1 MDGAGAGVGRFVA
14 QKRAEHNLSQA
25 RLAELLADVT
35 GNPAVTRHEVS
46 RWERGTRRP
55 RRYWLDALA
64 GVLGVTIADF
74 EDAARLA
81 GHVTD
86 DEAEA
91 LDLAQRVAAS
101 DVGGTLARIEAAVD
115 DHAVAYPGTP
125 PGLLLS
131 QIRQYL
137 RYVGRLLDG
146 RMTLAQHRR
155 LVTAGG
161 WLSLL
166 AATCSIDLHER
177 PAAAGRLRTAA
188 DLAGHAEHPEM
199 AAWCVETQAWQ
210 AVTDGDYRRAVAL
223 SHGAQQLAP
232 AGSSAF
238 IQATAQEGR
247 ALARLGDT
255 TGTLDALARTARLVA
270 PLPAPDRPEHHYLYD
285 PSKADAYVGTTLA
298 WIGDPAAESY
308 ARQVLARLE
317 SIADGP
323 PRPRRA
329 VSARLDLALALV
341 ASGKPDE
348 AAHVA
353 LAAVTSGRLVPSNY
367 WRAGEVVTAVGG
379 LGVPEAVDLVEA
391 FRSLGP
397 AE

>member
-1 MDGAGAGVGRFVA
+1 MDGAGIGAFVA
-14 QKRAEHNLSQA
+14 QKRAEYGLSQA

-35 GNPAVTRHEVS
+35 GNPAITRHEVS
-46 RWERGTRRP
+46 RWERGQRRP

-64 GVLGVTIADF
+64 RVLGVTVADL
-74 EDAARLA
+74 EDAARLT
-81 GHVTD
+81 GPITD

-91 LDLAQRVAAS
+91 LDLAQRVAAT
-101 DVGGTLARIEAAVD
+101 DVGGTLDRIEAAVD

-125 PGLLLS
+125 PDVLLP
-131 QIRQYL
+131 QIRRHL

-146 RMTLAQHRR
+146 RMTLTQHRR
-155 LVTAGG
+155 LVVAGG

-166 AATCSIDLHER
+166 AATCSIDLHHR
-177 PAAAGRLRTAA
+177 PAAAARLRTAA
-188 DLAGHAEHPEM
+188 DLADHAGHSEI
-199 AAWCVETQAWQ
+199 AAWCVETEAWQ
-210 AVTDGDYRRAVAL
+210 AVTDGDHRRAVTL
-223 SHGAQQLAP
+223 SQGAQQLAP
-232 AGSSAF
+232 AGSSAL

-247 ALARLGDT
+247 ALARRGDT

-270 PLPAPDRPEHHYLYD
+270 PLPVPDRPEHHYRYD

-298 WIGDPAAESY
+298 WLGDPAAERY

-317 SIADGP
+317 STEDGP

-329 VSARLDLALALV
+329 ASARLDLALALV

-367 WRAGEVVTAVGG
+367 WRAGEVIRAVDG
-379 LGVPEAVDLVEA
+379 LGVPDAADLRDA

-397 AE
+397 TE

>member
-1 MDGAGAGVGRFVA
+1 MDGAGIGAFVA
-14 QKRAEHNLSQA
+14 QKRAEYGLSQA

-35 GNPAVTRHEVS
+35 GNPAITRHEVS
-46 RWERGTRRP
+46 RWERGQRRP

-64 GVLGVTIADF
+64 RVLGVTVADL
-74 EDAARLA
+74 EDAARLT
-81 GHVTD
+81 GPITD

-91 LDLAQRVAAS
+91 LDLAQRVAAT
-101 DVGGTLARIEAAVD
+101 DVGGTLDRIEAAVD

-125 PGLLLS
+125 PDVLLP
-131 QIRQYL
+131 QIRRHL

-155 LVTAGG
+155 LVVAGG

-166 AATCSIDLHER
+166 AATCSIDLHHR
-177 PAAAGRLRTAA
+177 PAAAARLRTAA
-188 DLAGHAEHPEM
+188 DLADHAGHGEI
-199 AAWCVETQAWQ
+199 AAWCVETEAWQ
-210 AVTDGDYRRAVAL
+210 AVADGDHRRAVTL
-223 SHGAQQLAP
+223 SQGAQQLAP
-232 AGSSAF
+232 AGSSAL

-270 PLPAPDRPEHHYLYD
+270 PLPVPDRPEHHYRYD

-298 WIGDPAAESY
+298 WLGDPAAERY

-317 SIADGP
+317 STEDGP

-329 VSARLDLALALV
+329 ASARLDLALALV

-367 WRAGEVVTAVGG
+367 WRAGEVIRAVDG
-379 LGVPEAVDLVEA
+379 LGVPDAADLRDA

-397 AE
+397 TE

>member
-1 MDGAGAGVGRFVA
+1 
-14 QKRAEHNLSQA
+14 
-25 RLAELLADVT
+25 
-35 GNPAVTRHEVS
+35 
-46 RWERGTRRP
+46 
-55 RRYWLDALA
+55 
-64 GVLGVTIADF
+64 
-74 EDAARLA
+74 
-81 GHVTD
+81 
-86 DEAEA
+86 
-91 LDLAQRVAAS
+91 
-101 DVGGTLARIEAAVD
+101 
-115 DHAVAYPGTP
+115 
-125 PGLLLS
+125 
-131 QIRQYL
+131 
-137 RYVGRLLDG
+137 
-146 RMTLAQHRR
+146 
-155 LVTAGG
+155 
-161 WLSLL
+161 
-166 AATCSIDLHER
+166 
-177 PAAAGRLRTAA
+177 
-188 DLAGHAEHPEM
+188 M